1 MRIATSPFFFQAPMS
16 KHLLP
21 LVALLVPTLGH
32 AQDVPTDE
40 EAFTKVAAER
50 VQRELPDYRV
60 EPTSRLTL
68 EGKRPD
74 GESTGQ
80 ISLERVYTFCA
91 RSARNCSVALDQY
104 AKGVGEVIKE
114 RDRPIEKSMVRVVV
128 RPAEYVERIKK
139 SMGNG
144 PAALYSRPIG
154 GGLAV
159 VPVLDYSRSVRL
171 VSEKDLPKLGVSE
184 QEIFKL
190 GEENVRAGM
199 KPLAQVTP
207 VPSRNAFGT
216 IAGEET
222 PPAAS
227 CSMRNGE
234 AWLKNSMVSSS

>member
-1 MRIATSPFFFQAPMS
+1 MS
-16 KHLLP
+16 KRLLP
-21 LVALLVPTLGH
+21 LVVLLASTLAHG
-32 AQDVPTDE
+32 QDIPTDE

-50 VQRELPDYRV
+50 VQRELPDYRID
-60 EPTSRLTL
+60 PTSRLTL
-68 EGKRPD
+68 EGKRSD

-80 ISLERVYTFCA
+80 ISLDRVHTFCA
-91 RSARNCSVALDQY
+91 RNTRNCSAALDQY
-104 AKGVGEVIKE
+104 AKGVAEVIKE

-128 RPAEYVERIKK
+128 RPAEYVERIRK
-139 SMGNG
+139 SMGTG
-144 PAALYSRPIG
+144 PAALYSRPLG
-154 GGLAV
+154 GSLAV
-159 VPVLDYSRSVRL
+159 VPALDYSRSVRF